1 VVERIR
7 RELLAA
13 MPLTVELA
21 AALGAGLVHL
31 LVALISC
38 CAP

>member
-1 VVERIR
+1 MERIR
-7 RELLAA
+7 RELLAS

-21 AALGAGLVHL
+21 AALGAGLVLL
-31 LVALISC
+31 LVALNSC